1 MKGKRNIK
9 QKKECKMELCI
20 GRSCA
25 LEARRNTT
33 EEEKCMNGK
42 RRTLSKKDSRRYK
55 SRDGRIIYAWAY
67 NGEYIST

>member
-33 EEEKCMNGK
+33 KEEKCMNGK
-42 RRTLSKKDSRRYK
+42 RRTLSKKDSRR
-55 SRDGRIIYAWAY
+55 
-67 NGEYIST
+67 